1 MKIMKIMKKD
11 KTFDAVK
18 MMREIRDRMSEEIKG
33 MTPKEQIEYIEKK
46 SGFRRFQREKRE
58 KNKTR
63 SYILHNRNF

>member
-1 MKIMKIMKKD
+1 MKIMRKD

-58 KNKTR
+58 KNKPK

>member
-1 MKIMKIMKKD
+1 MKIMRKD

-58 KNKTR
+58 KNKTK